1 MLLTHNIYKNCLDSL
16 KIPPEERNREHLED
30 MLPYINTLTSF
41 TNSLKQANLKDY
53 NATLREICQNMTL
66 EKIPKDRFVVKYG
79 EKGNVFYIILN
90 GSVSII
96 IVKNRK
102 GFLDEEEY
110 IDHLLQLRKN
120 KENDLLR
127 MTIGLNN
134 MVFHIDDSFD
144 NWIKTQVHKKDSHF
158 SKDLLSQMKTTLE
171 YIKYNIDCFQD
182 GVTNEKYL
190 RFVNPPYLHE
200 TGEKNRKAV
209 TIPMYELI
217 NVFHTGQ
224 SFGYFALENAN
235 QKRQATLITMEDCD
249 FGIISRDVYNR
260 LLKSVNEIIRKKF
273 YQTVYYLPLFQG
285 VARATFE
292 NYYYNFFEYKVIA
305 KGIFLLKENEISNYI
320 YVVNSGEYE
329 ISMKGNV
336 MDINNTLIFLKDLAK
351 MRKKKRKFYEEEEND
366 ELNLVGRYKT
376 QSYMDAINKK
386 NEIKLGIIKNR
397 DVIGLNDLV
406 NINNNISNFTV
417 KCLTHDSDV
426 YSINRKLYKRMYLGY
441 EGEEFVQTKLPFLIE
456 RLETYKQ
463 SIFDKIESNER
474 ELRKDNRHLF
484 IKIKK
489 QDNDFNLLKSVKN
502 NNKIIEMIKGTHLRS
517 SSNAETF
524 ITTHT
529 VSNNILN
536 LKQKIKHNNKSQNNE
551 VNKKER
557 NIQNLKLPIISS
569 GILPKKNIT
578 KILNKGLYNTI
589 FRTYSNI
596 DKEIEKNNLNN
607 TSDINDDNSN
617 NNTIAKTSLNTSRQ
631 LLHSINYSTTRGK
644 VGVFDPLIMDKFNF
658 CYRKAIRNLVKEFKK
673 KK

>member
-102 GFLDEEEY
+102 GYLSEEEY

-120 KENDLLR
+120 KESELLR

-134 MVFHIDDSFD
+134 MVYNIDDTFD

-426 YSINRKLYKRMYLGY
+426 YSIERKLYKRMYLGY

>member
-1 MLLTHNIYKNCLDSL
+1 MLLTHNIYKDCLDSL
-16 KIPPEERNREHLED
+16 KIPPEERNRDHIED

-53 NATLREICQNMTL
+53 NVTLREICQNMTL
-66 EKIPKDRFVVKYG
+66 ETIQKDRFVVKYG

-102 GFLDEEEY
+102 GYLSEEEY

-120 KENDLLR
+120 KESELLR

-134 MVFHIDDSFD
+134 MVYNIDDTFD

-190 RFVNPPYLHE
+190 RFVNPPDLHE
-200 TGEKNRKAV
+200 TGEKNRKSV
-209 TIPMYELI
+209 TIPFYELI

-249 FGIISRDVYNR
+249 FGIISREVYNR

-292 NYYYNFFEYKVIA
+292 NYYYNFFEYKLIA

-336 MDINNTLIFLKDLAK
+336 MDINNILIFLKDLAK
-351 MRKKKRKFYEEEEND
+351 MRKKKKKFYEEEEND

-376 QSYMDAINKK
+376 KSYMDAINKK

-406 NINNNISNFTV
+406 NITNNISNFTV

-456 RLETYKQ
+456 RLETFKQ

-489 QDNDFNLLKSVKN
+489 QNNDFNLLKSVKN
-502 NNKIIEMIKGTHLRS
+502 NSKILEMIKGTHLRS
-517 SSNAETF
+517 VSNTENF
-524 ITTHT
+524 ITTQT

-536 LKQKIKHNNKSQNNE
+536 LKQKIQNKNKLKNNE
-551 VNKKER
+551 VNEKEG
-557 NIQNLKLPIISS
+557 NIQNFNLPLITS

-578 KILNKGLYNTI
+578 KILNKGLYNTL

-596 DKEIEKNNLNN
+596 DKEIEKNSQNN
-607 TSDINDDNSN
+607 TSDSNDDSSS
-617 NNTIAKTSLNTSRQ
+617 NNTIPKSNFNTSRQ
-631 LLHSINYSTTRGK
+631 LIHSINYSTIRGK

-658 CYRKAIRNLVKEFKK
+658 CYRKAIRNLIREYKK

>member
-16 KIPPEERNREHLED
+16 KIPPEERKNDHIED

-41 TNSLKQANLKDY
+41 TNSLKQANLKNY
-53 NATLREICQNMTL
+53 NVTLREICQNMTL
-66 EKIPKDRFVVKYG
+66 QSIQKDRFVVKYG

-96 IVKNRK
+96 VVKNRK
-102 GFLDEEEY
+102 GYLNEEEY

-120 KENDLLR
+120 KESELLR
-127 MTIGLNN
+127 MTISLNN

-144 NWIKTQVHKKDSHF
+144 NWIKSQVHKKDSHF
-158 SKDLLSQMKTTLE
+158 SKDLISQMKTTLE

-190 RFVNPPYLHE
+190 RFINPPELYE

-209 TIPMYELI
+209 TIPFYDLI
-217 NVFHTGQ
+217 NIFSTGQ

-249 FGIISRDVYNR
+249 FGIISKEVYNR

-285 VARATFE
+285 IARANFE
-292 NYYYNFFEYKVIA
+292 NYYYNFFEYKIIA
-305 KGIFLLKENEISNYI
+305 KGIFLLKENEISTHI

-329 ISMKGNV
+329 ISMRGNV

-351 MRKKKRKFYEEEEND
+351 MRKKRKKFIEEEEND

-376 QSYMDAINKK
+376 QLYMDAINKK
-386 NEIKLGIIKNR
+386 NEIKLGIIKSK

-406 NINNNISNFTV
+406 NIKNNIANFTV

-441 EGEEFVQTKLPFLIE
+441 EGEELVQTKLPFLIE
-456 RLETYKQ
+456 RLETFKQ
-463 SIFDKIESNER
+463 SIFDNIERNER

-502 NNKIIEMIKGTHLRS
+502 NNKIIEMIKGTHLRTIS
-517 SSNAETF
+517 DSETF

-529 VSNNILN
+529 VSNNILS
-536 LKQKIKHNNKSQNNE
+536 LKDKFKIQNKSQNNGII
-551 VNKKER
+551 KKEEK
-557 NIQNLKLPIISS
+557 IQNLKLPLISS

-596 DKEIEKNNLNN
+596 DREIEKNNFNSISN
-607 TSDINDDNSN
+607 SNDDS
-617 NNTIAKTSLNTSRQ
+617 NNTIIPKNGLNTSRH
-631 LLHSINYSTTRGK
+631 LIYSINYSSPKGK

-658 CYRKAIRNLVKEFKK
+658 CYRKAIRNLVKEYKK

>member
-426 YSINRKLYKRMYLGY
+426 YSIERKLYKRMYLGY